1 MTTKNILKILPVN
14 KTVVFYSPLESK
26 DVLVRTGTI
35 GDGSCYYHALLHA
48 YSNEYSL
55 MNIQDRSKFVHRLR
69 ASMSDKI
76 DKEKWQEIGGGLI
89 AKIPFQEKL
98 NSILVNFYRFINS
111 DDKVKAKYIKNV
123 VNILICKDQEKLELY
138 ELITELIPLNI
149 FEKNILPEAYTKSEN
164 ENIDEIK
171 KEILI
176 QTLKYFNNIQ
186 NIKQIEIEKINYIYN
201 ILTTFINVITDEAED
216 MSFNDYVNNLKN
228 ISDQVDTYTIGLIS
242 DRFNRDVY
250 FIDANTRMPY
260 QTSDTNNIKN
270 RKSLIVIWI
279 DQNHYEI
286 VGKLLTG
293 NRIQREFE
301 PDDPL
306 IKKINM
312 ILFQPQYIKKTYPE
326 LLSYLPKEYRQKI
339 KEESKHYYDQSDH
352 DQSDHDQSDDD
363 LSSN

>member
-1 MTTKNILKILPVN
+1 
-14 KTVVFYSPLESK
+14 
-26 DVLVRTGTI
+26 
-35 GDGSCYYHALLHA
+35 
-48 YSNEYSL
+48 
-55 MNIQDRSKFVHRLR
+55 
-69 ASMSDKI
+69 
-76 DKEKWQEIGGGLI
+76 
-89 AKIPFQEKL
+89 
-98 NSILVNFYRFINS
+98 
-111 DDKVKAKYIKNV
+111 
-123 VNILICKDQEKLELY
+123 
-138 ELITELIPLNI
+138 
-149 FEKNILPEAYTKSEN
+149 
-164 ENIDEIK
+164 
-171 KEILI
+171 
-176 QTLKYFNNIQ
+176 
-186 NIKQIEIEKINYIYN
+186 
-201 ILTTFINVITDEAED
+201 